1 MPKRSEKRDT
11 AKAEYI
17 AKKKKGE
24 EVSLRAL
31 AGELGVSY
39 QTLRNWKAADKWEEA
54 LPKKKRGGQPGNQN
68 SKGKRNAA
76 GSHDGAPPGNKNA
89 EKDGAY
95 STVFF
100 DVLSAEELKITE
112 SVPLG
117 GREALEHEMKILKF
131 REHKILAKIAEYES
145 QPEDALFVSSL
156 LDMRTPGGRGKDKK
170 DGANQTMGI
179 SITKKTSTHNT
190 TAAAGRAIRYIVVHY
205 TAGVTSK
212 PGSAAGTASYFGG
225 TSKQVSADFIV
236 DDGGAVQYNGDIRNR
251 YTWHCGGGKYNTK
264 GGAYYGKATNR
275 NTIGIEVCSTNDTGK
290 MTVANDSHWRFTD
303 KVVSNLVELVKYLM
317 AEYGIDAAHVI
328 RHYDVNGK
336 PCPGIIGWNEDTG
349 SAAKW
354 AAFKARLGAAT
365 PGGQTGGSTGTTTGN
380 TALTY
385 KVGDIVQ
392 FAGGKH
398 YANAQATSGTTVKPG
413 PAKVTVVATAGK
425 HPYHL
430 VHTDGTSTVY
440 GWVDAAAITGK
451 ASATPAV
458 KTYTVK
464 AGDSLWRIAAQQLG
478 NGARY
483 KEIKT
488 LNGLKNNTI
497 HAGQV
502 LKLPN

>member
-100 DVLSAEELKITE
+100 DMLSAEELKITE

-170 DGANQTMGI
+170 DGANQTMGM
-179 SITKKTSTHNT
+179 
-190 TAAAGRAIRYIVVHY
+190 Y
-205 TAGVTSK
+205 SK
-212 PGSAAGTASYFGG
+212 DSAFS
-225 TSKQVSADFIV
+225 
-236 DDGGAVQYNGDIRNR
+236 R
-251 YTWHCGGGKYNTK
+251 
-264 GGAYYGKATNR
+264 
-275 NTIGIEVCSTNDTGK
+275 
-290 MTVANDSHWRFTD
+290 
-303 KVVSNLVELVKYLM
+303 
-317 AEYGIDAAHVI
+317 
-328 RHYDVNGK
+328 
-336 PCPGIIGWNEDTG
+336 
-349 SAAKW
+349 
-354 AAFKARLGAAT
+354 
-365 PGGQTGGSTGTTTGN
+365 
-380 TALTY
+380 
-385 KVGDIVQ
+385 
-392 FAGGKH
+392 
-398 YANAQATSGTTVKPG
+398 
-413 PAKVTVVATAGK
+413 
-425 HPYHL
+425 
-430 VHTDGTSTVY
+430 
-440 GWVDAAAITGK
+440 
-451 ASATPAV
+451 
-458 KTYTVK
+458 
-464 AGDSLWRIAAQQLG
+464 
-478 NGARY
+478 
-483 KEIKT
+483 
-488 LNGLKNNTI
+488 
-497 HAGQV
+497 V
-502 LKLPN
+502 LKLQEALYKVQGRIAKIADSLRALEESDRRMALEKQRLEILRMRATGAVDVPDPDGTAADDLDAPLEEDTEGMTLYTSKVIAQWLCLTERRVRQLRDEGVIVEARPGLYELQPTVARYIKYLGGAGKESLNTERMKLTAEKRKAAEMDNDLRRGDLHSTQDIEKGIQTMCLNIRSRFLAMPAKLSPTLAAMDGNQAAIFDEMKKAIDETLEELSDYRVAFAVEDTADERTEEK